1 MITDYGGRHT
11 LAPNRF
17 PDPRGGQN
25 GHRPKSERRRPRLV
39 HGLRPR
45 RRPQLGRHGLYPAR
59 RRQHSGRHPH
69 RPRLYGGLLGRR
81 HAGRSAHP
89 VRARGTRGGVVLSL
103 DPTDTEGSVDKG
115 VTDYADLLK
124 GRVFLEVQG
133 HVPWET
139 IQAANEG
146 VKRVGG
152 AVADVRPPSP
162 TPTKTPHLS
171 PASVAQAKPQ
181 GETVIVP
188 RTVRGGGRVE
198 SSASV
203 VIIGD
208 VNAGAEVVAEDD
220 IIVLGTL
227 RGLAHAGSSGNDKA
241 FIWGAAHPLT
251 ATSHRQRVGP
261 GGRGR
266 AERQRPRDGA
276 ACERADCFAALGA
289 LGAPARRD

>member
-1 MITDYGGRHT
+1 M
-11 LAPNRF
+11 
-17 PDPRGGQN
+17 
-25 GHRPKSERRRPRLV
+25 
-39 HGLRPR
+39 
-45 RRPQLGRHGLYPAR
+45 
-59 RRQHSGRHPH
+59 
-69 RPRLYGGLLGRR
+69 
-81 HAGRSAHP
+81 
-89 VRARGTRGGVVLSL
+89 RARGTRGGVVLSL
-103 DPTDTEGSVDKG
+103 DPTDTASSVDKG

-162 TPTKTPHLS
+162 ATTKTPHPPLQ
-171 PASVAQAKPQ
+171 ASQAEPK

-188 RTVRGGGRVE
+188 RTVRGGGRIE

-241 FIWGAAHPLT
+241 FIWAQHILSPQLRIGNALAQ
-251 ATSHRQRVGP
+251 AG
-261 GGRGR
+261 
-266 AERQRPRDGA
+266 DGA
-276 ACERADCFAALGA
+276 PSANGPEMAQLVNGQIVLR
-289 LGAPARRD
+289 PWEH

>member
-1 MITDYGGRHT
+1 M
-11 LAPNRF
+11 
-17 PDPRGGQN
+17 
-25 GHRPKSERRRPRLV
+25 
-39 HGLRPR
+39 
-45 RRPQLGRHGLYPAR
+45 
-59 RRQHSGRHPH
+59 
-69 RPRLYGGLLGRR
+69 
-81 HAGRSAHP
+81 
-89 VRARGTRGGVVLSL
+89 RARGTRGGVVLSL
-103 DPTDTEGSVDKG
+103 DPTDSASSVEKG
-115 VTDYADLLK
+115 VADYADLLK

-139 IQAANEG
+139 VQAANEG

-152 AVADVRPPSP
+152 EVADVRPPGP
-162 TPTKTPHLS
+162 ATTKTPHQSS
-171 PASVAQAKPQ
+171 PSASRGEPK

-241 FIWGAAHPLT
+241 FIWAQHILSPQLRIGNALAQAGGDAP
-251 ATSHRQRVGP
+251 SEGGP
-261 GGRGR
+261 EMAQLVNG
-266 AERQRPRDGA
+266 QIVLRPW
-276 ACERADCFAALGA
+276 EH
-289 LGAPARRD
+289 

>member
-1 MITDYGGRHT
+1 M
-11 LAPNRF
+11 
-17 PDPRGGQN
+17 
-25 GHRPKSERRRPRLV
+25 
-39 HGLRPR
+39 
-45 RRPQLGRHGLYPAR
+45 
-59 RRQHSGRHPH
+59 
-69 RPRLYGGLLGRR
+69 
-81 HAGRSAHP
+81 
-89 VRARGTRGGVVLSL
+89 RARGTRGGVVLSL

-162 TPTKTPHLS
+162 ATTKTPHTPLQ
-171 PASVAQAKPQ
+171 ASQAEPK

-188 RTVRGGGRVE
+188 RTVRGGGRIE

-241 FIWGAAHPLT
+241 FIWAQHILSPQLRIGNALAQ
-251 ATSHRQRVGP
+251 AG
-261 GGRGR
+261 
-266 AERQRPRDGA
+266 DGA
-276 ACERADCFAALGA
+276 PSANGPEMAQLVNGQIVLR
-289 LGAPARRD
+289 PWEH